1 MGIKIAANSFL
12 FAAISYLEVKQG
24 YFKISKSLRWTLMS
38 NYFFWR

>member
-1 MGIKIAANSFL
+1 MGKKIAANSF
-12 FAAISYLEVKQG
+12 FIRSHSYLEVKQG